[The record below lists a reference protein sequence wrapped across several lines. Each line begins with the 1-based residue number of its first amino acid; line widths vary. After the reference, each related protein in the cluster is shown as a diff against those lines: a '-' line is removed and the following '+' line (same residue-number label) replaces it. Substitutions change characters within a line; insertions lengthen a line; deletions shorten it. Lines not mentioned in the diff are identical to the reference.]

1 MNKNIMVYDNDVVCF
16 GDNKFCYSSDRY
28 KYGRSYDIVEDIEEI
43 SDIIANTPE
52 EIINIAEMKE
62 KEGYIIGECSHS
74 NGYTTDF
81 IMKIGTHIYVCSYVD
96 GYRCEGIDVSICY
109 NIETSEF
116 EMDSDEY
123 AIVSEEDE
131 KFISE
136 YADRYY

>member
-1 MNKNIMVYDNDVVCF
+1 MIKKIMVYDNDVVRF
-16 GDNKFCYSSDRY
+16 GNKFCYSSDRY
-28 KYGRSYDIVEDIEEI
+28 KYGRSYDVVENIEEI
-43 SDIIANTPE
+43 FDIIATDPK

-81 IMKIGTHIYVCSYVD
+81 IMKIGNKIYVISYVD
-96 GYRCEGIDVSICY
+96 GYRCEGIDISITY

-123 AIVSEEDE
+123 AIIDEADE

>member
-1 MNKNIMVYDNDVVCF
+1 MIKEIKIYDNDVVRF
-16 GDNKFCYSSDRY
+16 GNKFCYSSDRY
-28 KYGRSYDIVEDIEEI
+28 KYGRSYDVVENIEEI
-43 SDIIANTPE
+43 FDIIATDP

-81 IMKIGTHIYVCSYVD
+81 IMKIDTRIYVCSYVD

-116 EMDSDEY
+116 EMDSNEY
-123 AIVSEEDE
+123 AIISESDE